1 MTNRMRSALRQTA
14 TGLLCAAAML
24 MAPPLSAEEGPT
36 VYTGTLG
43 SQAIVAELDFTQ
55 PDEVSGRYFYQK
67 YHLDLPLNGSLTG
80 DALHMKEGLDSLD
93 ASPHPT
99 ITLHHAEQGW
109 QGEWVGTQGKAL
121 PLQLTPAQPAAAPG
135 DDPYLASLA
144 GDDPYE
150 YLRLQGLRLQRGKQ
164 QTVMGYP
171 LQWWKEPQS
180 GISLFEIVSAYPPAQ
195 LATLNQQLRARLW
208 QEVVDYHGCQLGA
221 SRFGQGEFDQTVT
234 PEYLSANVISIS
246 IFTSYDCGGAHP
258 DFGDA
263 PLNLNARTG
272 EKLALEDVLWVG
284 QGRPFH
290 FLFEDE
296 QSDDDDSDTH
306 NSVTF
311 DVYSTYRSKQFAP
324 WLVSR
329 FRALYPEQMAAPA
342 EGDEEGCNYS
352 DPEVWNFPAWY
363 FTPQGI
369 LFSPSF
375 ARVARACEAGLSWPV
390 LPWAEILPHPGGAGL
405 TLP

>member
-1 MTNRMRSALRQTA
+1 MINGMNTVWRRATA
-14 TGLLCAAAML
+14 GLLYAAGLFVAL
-24 MAPPLSAEEGPT
+24 PLYAEEGPA

-55 PDEVSGRYFYQK
+55 PEEVSGRYFYQK
-67 YHLDLPLNGSLTG
+67 YHLDLPLNGQLAQETLS
-80 DALHMKEGLDSLD
+80 MKEGLDSLD
-93 ASPHPT
+93 ASPRPT
-99 ITLHHAEQGW
+99 ITLHPTAHGW
-109 QGEWVGTQGKAL
+109 QGEWVSAQGNAL
-121 PLQLTPAQPAAAPG
+121 PLQLTAAQPVAAQG

-171 LQWWKEPQS
+171 LQWWTEPQS
-180 GISLFEIVSAYPPAQ
+180 GITLFEIMSGYPPAQ
-195 LATLNQQLRARLW
+195 LAELNQQLRARLW

-234 PEYLSANVISIS
+234 PEYLSANVVSIS

-272 EKLALEDVLWVG
+272 ETLALEDVLWVG
-284 QGRPFH
+284 SGRPFH
-290 FLFEDE
+290 YLYDNEE
-296 QSDDDDSDTH
+296 SDDDEGDNR
-306 NSVTF
+306 NSVSF
-311 DVYSTYRSKQFAP
+311 DEYSAYRSKQFAP

-329 FRALYPEQMAAPA
+329 FRALYPTEMAAPA

-363 FTPQGI
+363 FTPQG
-369 LFSPSF
+369 LMFSPSF

-390 LPWAEILPHPGGAGL
+390 LPWAQILPHPGGAGL

>member
-1 MTNRMRSALRQTA
+1 MINGMNTVWRRATA
-14 TGLLCAAAML
+14 GLLYAAGLFVAL
-24 MAPPLSAEEGPT
+24 PLYAEEGPA

-55 PDEVSGRYFYQK
+55 PEEVSGRYFYQK
-67 YHLDLPLNGSLTG
+67 YHLDLPLNGQLAQETLS
-80 DALHMKEGLDSLD
+80 MKEGLDSLD
-93 ASPHPT
+93 ASPRPT
-99 ITLHHAEQGW
+99 ITLHPTAHGW
-109 QGEWVGTQGKAL
+109 QGEWVSAQGNAL
-121 PLQLTPAQPAAAPG
+121 PLQLTAAQPVAAQG

-171 LQWWKEPQS
+171 LQWWTEPQS
-180 GISLFEIVSAYPPAQ
+180 GITLFEIMSGYPPAQ
-195 LATLNQQLRARLW
+195 LAELNQQLRARLW

-234 PEYLSANVISIS
+234 PEYLSANVVSIS

-284 QGRPFH
+284 SGRPFH
-290 FLFEDE
+290 YLYDNEE
-296 QSDDDDSDTH
+296 SDDEGDNR
-306 NSVTF
+306 NSVSF
-311 DVYSTYRSKQFAP
+311 DEYSAYRSKQFAP

-329 FRALYPEQMAAPA
+329 FRALYPTEMAAPA

-363 FTPQGI
+363 FTPQG
-369 LFSPSF
+369 LMFSPSF

-390 LPWAEILPHPGGAGL
+390 LPWAQILPHPGGAGL